1 MKIVPPA
8 QTPAPCD
15 QRTARVRTTVDLCLD
30 LLAKVL
36 RSATVR
42 SAILRERIGS
52 ALDPLRRS
60 LRLASCEVHA
70 AIGGTGLPAPRS
82 ASCERCSASCNR
94 ASAHAWPRCCELQSA
109 SCGLRLA
116 HSSRIAARGLR
127 LAGLQ
132 PDQAALSTPCAH
144 ACELRAVLCEL
155 QSCLS
160 TCLASMLRAAICELR
175 LATGPRIAS
184 CLARASQL
192 AGCDPAARCQ
202 MVCCVPSLTNKYT
215 PGCSHLLGRELSQVT
230 PRRNCGLVTC
240 NVLSCSR
247 VLVIVRP

>member
-1 MKIVPPA
+1 MQSVLVKIVPPA

-42 SAILRERIGS
+42 SAILREENRV
-52 ALDPLRRS
+52 S
-60 LRLASCEVHA
+60 L
-70 AIGGTGLPAPRS
+70 GLPAQKS
-82 ASCERCSASCNR
+82 A
-94 ASAHAWPRCCELQSA
+94 PCELR
-109 SCGLRLA
+109 G
-116 HSSRIAARGLR
+116 ARCDRRNGT
-127 LAGLQ
+127 A
-132 PDQAALSTPCAH
+132 CATV
-144 ACELRAVLCEL
+144 CELRAVLCEL

-215 PGCSHLLGRELSQVT
+215 PGCSHLLGRELSQVA
-230 PRRNCGLVTC
+230 PRRNGGLVAC
-240 NVLSCSR
+240 DGVSCSR
-247 VLVIVRP
+247 VPARAHAQRAQHRGWLAVAEGRQVPGARQGRLQDWGSSMATHYLLHLSRR

>member
-1 MKIVPPA
+1 MQSVLVKIVPPA

-42 SAILRERIGS
+42 LCGLRFCERRIGS

-144 ACELRAVLCEL
+144 AWHRFCEL
-155 QSCLS
+155 QSA
-160 TCLASMLRAAICELR
+160 TCTLRTAYNS
-175 LATGPRIAS
+175 RIA
-184 CLARASQL
+184 ARRTQVGHQE
-192 AGCDPAARCQ
+192 AGRAQAFDADCKLRVAARR
-202 MVCCVPSLTNKYT
+202 MRPSGTKLY
-215 PGCSHLLGRELSQVT
+215 GLLHTFSD
-230 PRRNCGLVTC
+230 
-240 NVLSCSR
+240 S
-247 VLVIVRP
+247 

>member
-1 MKIVPPA
+1 MQSVLVKIVPPA

-42 SAILRERIGS
+42 SAILREENRVSHGLPARVVAS
-52 ALDPLRRS
+52 CTVPAADVRRRFRSSLRRS

-127 LAGLQ
+127 LADSHAERQ
-132 PDQAALSTPCAH
+132 PSP
-144 ACELRAVLCEL
+144 
-155 QSCLS
+155 
-160 TCLASMLRAAICELR
+160 
-175 LATGPRIAS
+175 
-184 CLARASQL
+184 
-192 AGCDPAARCQ
+192 
-202 MVCCVPSLTNKYT
+202 
-215 PGCSHLLGRELSQVT
+215 
-230 PRRNCGLVTC
+230 
-240 NVLSCSR
+240 
-247 VLVIVRP
+247 

>member
-1 MKIVPPA
+1 MKTPTHNPTPGTLHAPCTYASMQSVLVKIVP
-8 QTPAPCD
+8 
-15 QRTARVRTTVDLCLD
+15 LK
-30 LLAKVL
+30 LLH
-36 RSATVR
+36 RAT
-42 SAILRERIGS
+42 SELRECEPQLTSALTSWPKCCDLRLCGLRFCERRIGS

-132 PDQAALSTPCAH
+132 PDQAALSTP
-144 ACELRAVLCEL
+144 
-155 QSCLS
+155 
-160 TCLASMLRAAICELR
+160 
-175 LATGPRIAS
+175 
-184 CLARASQL
+184 
-192 AGCDPAARCQ
+192 
-202 MVCCVPSLTNKYT
+202 
-215 PGCSHLLGRELSQVT
+215 
-230 PRRNCGLVTC
+230 
-240 NVLSCSR
+240 
-247 VLVIVRP
+247 

>member
-1 MKIVPPA
+1 MH
-8 QTPAPCD
+8 
-15 QRTARVRTTVDLCLD
+15 
-30 LLAKVL
+30 LAT
-36 RSATVR
+36 SE
-42 SAILRERIGS
+42 LRECEPQLTSALTSWPKCCDLRLCGLRFCERRIGS

-144 ACELRAVLCEL
+144 AWHRFCEL
-155 QSCLS
+155 QSA
-160 TCLASMLRAAICELR
+160 TCTLRTAYNS
-175 LATGPRIAS
+175 RIAARRTQVGHREAGRAHPIDTPQDRNPQKRPVLTTPHKHPPVVHTS
-184 CLARASQL
+184 SVESSRRLHLAET
-192 AGCDPAARCQ
+192 G
-202 MVCCVPSLTNKYT
+202 V
-215 PGCSHLLGRELSQVT
+215 
-230 PRRNCGLVTC
+230 
-240 NVLSCSR
+240 
-247 VLVIVRP
+247 

>member
-1 MKIVPPA
+1 MQSVLVKIVPPA

-42 SAILRERIGS
+42 SAILREENRVSLG
-52 ALDPLRRS
+52 PLRRS

-70 AIGGTGLPAPRS
+70 AIGGTGLRFCERRIGSALDPLPRSLRLASCEVHAAIGGTGVPAPRS

-144 ACELRAVLCEL
+144 AWHRFCEL
-155 QSCLS
+155 QSA
-160 TCLASMLRAAICELR
+160 TCSLR
-175 LATGPRIAS
+175 
-184 CLARASQL
+184 
-192 AGCDPAARCQ
+192 
-202 MVCCVPSLTNKYT
+202 
-215 PGCSHLLGRELSQVT
+215 
-230 PRRNCGLVTC
+230 RR
-240 NVLSCSR
+240 
-247 VLVIVRP
+247 

>member
-1 MKIVPPA
+1 MQSVLVKIVPPA

-42 SAILRERIGS
+42 LCGLRFCERRIGSALTSWPKCCDLRLCGLRFCERRIGS

-144 ACELRAVLCEL
+144 AWHRFCEL
-155 QSCLS
+155 QSA
-160 TCLASMLRAAICELR
+160 TCTLRTAYNS
-175 LATGPRIAS
+175 RIA
-184 CLARASQL
+184 ARRTQVGHQEAGRAQAFDRGLQVARRSSQD
-192 AGCDPAARCQ
+192 ATQRDEANG
-202 MVCCVPSLTNKYT
+202 
-215 PGCSHLLGRELSQVT
+215 LLHTFSD
-230 PRRNCGLVTC
+230 
-240 NVLSCSR
+240 S
-247 VLVIVRP
+247 

>member
-1 MKIVPPA
+1 MKTPTHNPTPGTLHAPCTYASMQSVLVKIASPT

-15 QRTARVRTTVDLCLD
+15 QPTARVRARVDRELTSALTSWPKCCDLRLCG
-30 LLAKVL
+30 L
-36 RSATVR
+36 RFCER
-42 SAILRERIGS
+42 RIGS

-127 LAGLQ
+127 LADSHAERQ
-132 PDQAALSTPCAH
+132 PSP
-144 ACELRAVLCEL
+144 
-155 QSCLS
+155 
-160 TCLASMLRAAICELR
+160 
-175 LATGPRIAS
+175 
-184 CLARASQL
+184 
-192 AGCDPAARCQ
+192 
-202 MVCCVPSLTNKYT
+202 
-215 PGCSHLLGRELSQVT
+215 
-230 PRRNCGLVTC
+230 
-240 NVLSCSR
+240 
-247 VLVIVRP
+247 

>member
-1 MKIVPPA
+1 MK
-8 QTPAPCD
+8 TPTHNPSNNPTPGTLHAPCTYASM
-15 QRTARVRTTVDLCLD
+15 QSVLVKKPLLLKLLHLATSQLQECEPELTSALTSWPKCCDLRLCG
-30 LLAKVL
+30 L
-36 RSATVR
+36 RFCER
-42 SAILRERIGS
+42 RIGS
-52 ALDPLRRS
+52 ALDPLPRS

-144 ACELRAVLCEL
+144 AWHRFCEL
-155 QSCLS
+155 QSA
-160 TCLASMLRAAICELR
+160 TCSLR
-175 LATGPRIAS
+175 
-184 CLARASQL
+184 
-192 AGCDPAARCQ
+192 
-202 MVCCVPSLTNKYT
+202 
-215 PGCSHLLGRELSQVT
+215 
-230 PRRNCGLVTC
+230 RR
-240 NVLSCSR
+240 
-247 VLVIVRP
+247 

>member
-1 MKIVPPA
+1 MYLFSLVSEKCPYGKEKKQKKRASLSQTPSGRDEDPHSQPHSWDTSCTLHLASMQSVLVKIVPPA

-42 SAILRERIGS
+42 SAILREENRVSLGPPAQKS
-52 ALDPLRRS
+52 APCELRGARCD
-60 LRLASCEVHA
+60 RRN
-70 AIGGTGLPAPRS
+70 GLPAPRS

-127 LAGLQ
+127 LADSHAERQ
-132 PDQAALSTPCAH
+132 PSP
-144 ACELRAVLCEL
+144 
-155 QSCLS
+155 
-160 TCLASMLRAAICELR
+160 
-175 LATGPRIAS
+175 
-184 CLARASQL
+184 
-192 AGCDPAARCQ
+192 
-202 MVCCVPSLTNKYT
+202 
-215 PGCSHLLGRELSQVT
+215 
-230 PRRNCGLVTC
+230 
-240 NVLSCSR
+240 
-247 VLVIVRP
+247 

>member
-1 MKIVPPA
+1 MKTPHSQPHSWDTSCTLHLASMQSVLVKIVPPA

-42 SAILRERIGS
+42 SAILREENRVSLG
-52 ALDPLRRS
+52 PLRRS

-144 ACELRAVLCEL
+144 AWHRFCEL
-155 QSCLS
+155 QSA
-160 TCLASMLRAAICELR
+160 TCSLR
-175 LATGPRIAS
+175 
-184 CLARASQL
+184 
-192 AGCDPAARCQ
+192 
-202 MVCCVPSLTNKYT
+202 
-215 PGCSHLLGRELSQVT
+215 
-230 PRRNCGLVTC
+230 RR
-240 NVLSCSR
+240 
-247 VLVIVRP
+247 

>member
-1 MKIVPPA
+1 MQSVLVKIVPPA

-52 ALDPLRRS
+52 ALDSLRRS

-116 HSSRIAARGLR
+116 H
-127 LAGLQ
+127 GLQ
-132 PDQAALSTPCAH
+132 AAS
-144 ACELRAVLCEL
+144 
-155 QSCLS
+155 
-160 TCLASMLRAAICELR
+160 
-175 LATGPRIAS
+175 
-184 CLARASQL
+184 LARRSSQD
-192 AGCDPAARCQ
+192 ATQRHDVQWFAA
-202 MVCCVPSLTNKYT
+202 Y
-215 PGCSHLLGRELSQVT
+215 LL
-230 PRRNCGLVTC
+230 
-240 NVLSCSR
+240 
-247 VLVIVRP
+247 

>member
-1 MKIVPPA
+1 MQSVLVKIVPPA

-42 SAILRERIGS
+42 SAILREENRVSLGPPAQKS
-52 ALDPLRRS
+52 APCELRGARCD
-60 LRLASCEVHA
+60 RRN
-70 AIGGTGLPAPRS
+70 GLPAPRS

-144 ACELRAVLCEL
+144 AWHRFCEL
-155 QSCLS
+155 QSA
-160 TCLASMLRAAICELR
+160 TCTLRTAYNS
-175 LATGPRIAS
+175 RIA
-184 CLARASQL
+184 ARRTQAE
-192 AGCDPAARCQ
+192 AGRAQPFATPQDRNPQKRPC
-202 MVCCVPSLTNKYT
+202 YT
-215 PGCSHLLGRELSQVT
+215 S
-230 PRRNCGLVTC
+230 
-240 NVLSCSR
+240 
-247 VLVIVRP
+247 

>member
-1 MKIVPPA
+1 MQSVLVKIVPPA

-42 SAILRERIGS
+42 SAILREENRVSHGLPARVVAS
-52 ALDPLRRS
+52 CTVPAADVRRREEEENRTHRSSLRRS

-144 ACELRAVLCEL
+144 AWHRFCEL
-155 QSCLS
+155 QSA
-160 TCLASMLRAAICELR
+160 TCTLRTAYNS
-175 LATGPRIAS
+175 RIA
-184 CLARASQL
+184 ARRTQVGHQE
-192 AGCDPAARCQ
+192 AGRAQAFATAQD
-202 MVCCVPSLTNKYT
+202 
-215 PGCSHLLGRELSQVT
+215 
-230 PRRNCGLVTC
+230 RNPQK
-240 NVLSCSR
+240 
-247 VLVIVRP
+247 RPC

>member
-1 MKIVPPA
+1 MQSVLVKIVPPA

-42 SAILRERIGS
+42 SAILREENRVSLGPPAQKS
-52 ALDPLRRS
+52 APCELRGARCD
-60 LRLASCEVHA
+60 RRN
-70 AIGGTGLPAPRS
+70 GLPAPRS

-144 ACELRAVLCEL
+144 AWHRFCEL
-155 QSCLS
+155 QSA
-160 TCLASMLRAAICELR
+160 TCTLRTAYNS
-175 LATGPRIAS
+175 RIA
-184 CLARASQL
+184 ARRTQVGHRE
-192 AGCDPAARCQ
+192 AGRAHPIDTPQDRNPQ
-202 MVCCVPSLTNKYT
+202 KRPVLTPHKHPPLFT
-215 PGCSHLLGRELSQVT
+215 P
-230 PRRNCGLVTC
+230 PR
-240 NVLSCSR
+240 
-247 VLVIVRP
+247 